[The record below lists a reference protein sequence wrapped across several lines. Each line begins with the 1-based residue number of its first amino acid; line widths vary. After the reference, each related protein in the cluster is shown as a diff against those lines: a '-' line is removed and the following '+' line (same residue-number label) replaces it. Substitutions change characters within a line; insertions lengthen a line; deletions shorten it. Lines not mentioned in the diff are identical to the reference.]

1 MKAGFS
7 ALFAFALSLPFA
19 QVFAIEVGGDPAA
32 GKAKSQT
39 CVACHGADGNSRNAQ
54 FPKIAE
60 LGAPYIYKQLVDY
73 KEGRRVNAVMAG
85 IVAGLSDQD
94 MRDLAAYFA
103 NQTRTGGVA
112 DESQV
117 GLGELVY
124 RGGNSATGVP
134 ACSGCHAPTGVGNP
148 AAQFPGLAGQHSE
161 YVVTQLHAFAR
172 GERANDAGQMMR
184 NIASKLSEKEIQ
196 AVAEFVAGLR
206 ADSQVAT
213 P

>member
-1 MKAGFS
+1 MKHPTT
-7 ALFAFALSLPFA
+7 LIYLSLLLAAAAPA
-19 QVFAIEVGGDPAA
+19 AAIDVGGDANA
-32 GKAKSQT
+32 GRAKAQT

-85 IVAGLSDQD
+85 IVAALSDQD
-94 MRDLAAYFA
+94 MRDLATYFA

-112 DESQV
+112 DEAQTE
-117 GLGELVY
+117 LGELVY

-134 ACSGCHAPTGVGNP
+134 DCSGCHAPEGVGNP
-148 AAQFPGLAGQHSE
+148 AAKFPGLAGQHSQ
-161 YVVTQLHAFAR
+161 YLVTQLHAFRR

-184 NIASKLSEKEIQ
+184 NIASKLSEQEIE
-196 AVAEFVAGLR
+196 AVAEYIAGLR
-206 ADSQVAT
+206 SDDVPT
-213 P
+213 EP

>member
-1 MKAGFS
+1 MKSYGTRVALLALLLSTGQAS
-7 ALFAFALSLPFA
+7 A
-19 QVFAIEVGGDPAA
+19 IDIGGDAA
-32 GKAKSQT
+32 RGKAKSQV

-94 MRDLAAYFA
+94 MRDLATYFA

-112 DESQV
+112 DEAQAE
-117 GLGELVY
+117 LGELVY

-134 ACSGCHAPTGVGNP
+134 DCSGCHAPEGVGNP
-148 AAQFPGLAGQHSE
+148 AAKFPGLAGQHSQ
-161 YVVTQLHAFAR
+161 YLVTQLHAFRR

-184 NIASKLSEKEIQ
+184 NIASKLSEQEIE
-196 AVAEFVAGLR
+196 AVAEYIAGLR
-206 ADSQVAT
+206 SDDVPT
-213 P
+213 EP